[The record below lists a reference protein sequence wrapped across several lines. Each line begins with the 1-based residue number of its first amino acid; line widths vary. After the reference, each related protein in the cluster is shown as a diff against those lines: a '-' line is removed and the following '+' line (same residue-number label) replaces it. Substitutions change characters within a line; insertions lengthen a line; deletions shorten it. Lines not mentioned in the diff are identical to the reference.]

1 MYLKNSI
8 TYVFVLLPLLGLYAT
23 PIPSISVAELI
34 MIVFGGVYISMGK
47 KIVFLKCYS
56 VYLVFFVLLM
66 FLSVFRGMG
75 DFFIISHRLASFLL
89 FFFVVTVVV
98 SALEVDKAIS
108 LLKKTSS
115 LVSIFFLFQY
125 IFHLITGVKTQG
137 LLPYLP
143 LSNNQENSVF
153 REHLLGMD
161 RFSSFFDEPSHFV
174 QYVGLGL
181 LLYLFCSDGKSRM
194 QVIPIFIITISMLL
208 SKSGNAII
216 ILLVVYGYYLLNKI
230 KNNYK
235 YLMPYF
241 FAVFLVCYVFLQT
254 EVYSSLISRVSEIS
268 GESASISGYV
278 RILRGYEIFLDFTL
292 DNKLFGISGINME
305 YYYSLYPAKDNGLV
319 TEGLIEYM
327 NAVHF
332 HLVYFGGVGFLFLI
346 LFYYNVFSKGDV
358 RVKAVMLLLIALSLV
373 ESIINNPMWVLYI
386 GLAMSL
392 INRYKGFKYEKK
404 TAT

>member
-1 MYLKNSI
+1 M
-8 TYVFVLLPLLGLYAT
+8 
-23 PIPSISVAELI
+23 
-34 MIVFGGVYISMGK
+34 
-47 KIVFLKCYS
+47 
-56 VYLVFFVLLM
+56 
-66 FLSVFRGMG
+66 
-75 DFFIISHRLASFLL
+75 
-89 FFFVVTVVV
+89 
-98 SALEVDKAIS
+98 
-108 LLKKTSS
+108 
-115 LVSIFFLFQY
+115 
-125 IFHLITGVKTQG
+125 
-137 LLPYLP
+137 
-143 LSNNQENSVF
+143 
-153 REHLLGMD
+153 
-161 RFSSFFDEPSHFV
+161 
-174 QYVGLGL
+174 
-181 LLYLFCSDGKSRM
+181 
-194 QVIPIFIITISMLL
+194 
-208 SKSGNAII
+208 
-216 ILLVVYGYYLLNKI
+216 
-230 KNNYK
+230 
-235 YLMPYF
+235 
-241 FAVFLVCYVFLQT
+241 CYVFLQT